1 MKSIFPSY
9 VITHEIFN
17 VAIEITTT
25 TTTTTT
31 ATTKVVSFQE

>member
-9 VITHEIFN
+9 VITHKIFN

-31 ATTKVVSFQE
+31 TKVVSFQE